1 MTSGLI
7 LLRPDMKNTALICVA
22 AALLF
27 ALPNAE
33 NIVLK
38 DGEDKSCKDF
48 QKGRPRAR
56 PPGGL

>member
-1 MTSGLI
+1 
-7 LLRPDMKNTALICVA
+7 MKKITLICA
-22 AALLF
+22 AAAPFF

-38 DGEDKSCKDF
+38 DGEDESCKDF
-48 QKGRPRAR
+48 QKATPRAR